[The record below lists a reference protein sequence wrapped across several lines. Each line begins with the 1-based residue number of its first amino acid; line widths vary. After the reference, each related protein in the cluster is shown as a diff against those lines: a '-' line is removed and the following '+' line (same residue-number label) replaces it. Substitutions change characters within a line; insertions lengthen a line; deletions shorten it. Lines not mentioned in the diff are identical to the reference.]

1 MTSLLLAIV
10 LVASCGGG
18 TDTSSTT
25 AAPSDATVV
34 QIQGFRFGPGDLTVP
49 VGSTV
54 RWINLDDGVGHTAT
68 AEGGRWASGT
78 LNPDD
83 SFSFTFDEA
92 GTFDY
97 FCSIHPSMHAGITV
111 TG

>member
-54 RWINLDDGVGHTAT
+54 RWINLDDGVGHIPLPPRV
-68 AEGGRWASGT
+68 EDGLRG
-78 LNPDD
+78 
-83 SFSFTFDEA
+83 
-92 GTFDY
+92 
-97 FCSIHPSMHAGITV
+97 H
-111 TG
+111 